1 MKNKYISHVGHHFV
15 QLNLRTFNCAYSL
28 ILFLLISPVILFASS
43 PSLLTIKTPEKS
55 ITFNVEIAKTPAEQA
70 YGLMDRKTL
79 AKNAGMLF
87 VYENASEL
95 SFWMKNTLIPLDII
109 FIDASKKIV
118 GIQTMTPCH
127 EIACPIYNSKKPA
140 QYALEINAGLSKQ
153 YRLSAGNA
161 IALSN
166 KLSLRSRF

>member
-1 MKNKYISHVGHHFV
+1 MRG
-15 QLNLRTFNCAYSL
+15 LLYSFFFL
-28 ILFLLISPVILFASS
+28 SPTIILASNTS
-43 PSLLTIKTPEKS
+43 QLTIKTAEKN
-55 ITFNVEIAKTPAEQA
+55 ITFNVEIAKTPTEQA

-87 VYENASEL
+87 VYDNASQL

-118 GIQTMTPCH
+118 DIETMAPCH
-127 EIACPIYNSKKPA
+127 EASCPIYNSKKPA

-153 YRLSAGNA
+153 DGISSGDRVYVP
-161 IALSN
+161 
-166 KLSLRSRF
+166 KP